1 MAGLSGKQQDI
12 LFDLIYKGSPPLIE
26 GEMFG
31 IKDFSLGEENAHSM
45 IDSLIQKNN
54 LMNILND
61 PELLSDIFGSTYT
74 HPGGPILYSGNPL
87 DAIFNPQTHSFESYD
102 ESNPM
107 NLKKGGLR

>member
-45 IDSLIQKNN
+45 IDSLIPIH
-54 LMNILND
+54 IL
-61 PELLSDIFGSTYT
+61 
-74 HPGGPILYSGNPL
+74 GG
-87 DAIFNPQTHSFESYD
+87 HSPTQET
-102 ESNPM
+102 
-107 NLKKGGLR
+107 R